1 MPSRKVLR
9 IISLFY
15 FFYFGSLGIYL
26 PYLPLFLKSK
36 GFSGIEIAFLIS
48 LLPIFKLISPPFW
61 GYVSDVLFSPKK
73 VLIGTT
79 FLSGLAFVLFTI
91 FQGRTAVIILLSL
104 FALFRAPLIPLMN
117 SLTFKFLGEKV
128 ENFTLVRVWGSVGF
142 IVFAT
147 TIGKILSH
155 YSIQLLFPIFMA
167 LILFA
172 NTFVS
177 FLFPDLEPPARGK
190 SKKDLIKLLT
200 NRAFIF
206 FIVVSMISRMAD
218 GPYYSFFSL
227 HLKQLGFGETFIGIA
242 WSVGVVAE
250 IIVFLIAPRMLKTFS
265 LKQILFVAY
274 FAGVIR
280 WALVALFKDP
290 WILLFSQLFH
300 GLTFGAFYAGSVSYV
315 EKSNP
320 PQFRATAQSI
330 FASFAFNLGVLLGYL
345 YSGPVE
351 EKWGSSVLFLTASG
365 ISLIASILLI
375 FLKEPGGKGE
385 TARENGVPG

>member
-1 MPSRKVLR
+1 MPPGKVLKR
-9 IISLFY
+9 IAVFY

-26 PYLPLFLKSK
+26 PYLPIFLKSK

-79 FLSGLAFVLFTI
+79 FLSGLSFILFAI
-91 FQGRTAVIILLSL
+91 FKSRIAVVILLSL

-117 SLTFKFLGEKV
+117 SLTFKFLGKKV
-128 ENFTLVRVWGSVGF
+128 ENFTLVRLWGSVGF

-147 TIGKILSH
+147 ISGKILSR
-155 YSIQLLFPIFMA
+155 YSVETLFPIFMA

-190 SKKDLIKLLT
+190 SKKELIKLLT
-200 NRAFIF
+200 NSAFIY
-206 FIVVSMISRMAD
+206 FIIVSMISRMAD

-227 HLKQLGFGETFIGIA
+227 HLKSLGFNETFLGIA
-242 WSVGVVAE
+242 WSVGVIAE
-250 IIVFLIAPRMLKTFS
+250 IVVFLISPRILKSFS
-265 LKQILFVAY
+265 IKQILFVAY

-280 WALVALFKDP
+280 WSLVALFKNP

-320 PQFRATAQSI
+320 PEFRATAQSI

-351 EKWGSSVLFLTASG
+351 EYWGSSVLFLTAAF
-365 ISLIASILLI
+365 ISLVASLLLV
-375 FLKEPGGKGE
+375 FLKEPGK
-385 TARENGVPG
+385 NKS